1 MPPLTDITESNTEIA
16 AAIAAGAS
24 LAEIRK
30 NPHDK
35 RKSVVLVPE
44 GYGLEELVEPEYPAR
59 PTGTAKMRDVVSF
72 IALFNRQKR
81 DCSLVYAT
89 LDPARFVAVI
99 DDNFPAADVG
109 GAKMGANW
117 QEQRIDFTVP
127 PSREWR
133 TWTESNRKPMHQ
145 LQFAEFIEDN
155 LPDIIQPTGSDM
167 LTMALNFEASKNGR
181 FVSNTRLSD
190 GNVEFTWK
198 EDVESAVGSAGQKLT
213 MPQQIKIRIPVF
225 ENSDPVDMDVR
236 IKFRVA
242 EQTLKIWYELVRPHK
257 VLEAGFRA
265 IWAEIED
272 KAKTNILLGQPE

>member
-1 MPPLTDITESNTEIA
+1 MSTLENITEQQTEIGA
-16 AAIAAGAS
+16 AVAAGAS
-24 LAEIRK
+24 LASIRK
-30 NPHDK
+30 HPHDP
-35 RKSVVLVPE
+35 RSSFALVPE
-44 GYGLEELVEPEYPAR
+44 GYRIEEMVEPEYPAR
-59 PTGTAKMRDVVSF
+59 PTGTAKMRDVGSF

-89 LDPARFVAVI
+89 LEPARFIAVI
-99 DDNFPAADVG
+99 DDHFPAGDIG
-109 GAKMGANW
+109 GPKMGANW

-133 TWTESNRKPMHQ
+133 TWTESNRKPMNQ

-225 ENSDPVDMDVR
+225 ENSEPVDMDVR
-236 IKFRVA
+236 VKFRVA
-242 EQTLKIWYELVRPHK
+242 EQHLKLWYELVRPHK
-257 VLEAGFRA
+257 VLESGFRA

-272 KAKTNILLGQPE
+272 KAKTNILLGQYE